1 MAKGQEELLR
11 QYRELDRDCA
21 LLSRFQLDERQ
32 AGGRLFLPTE
42 EHMKQVN
49 ILRWQSH
56 PIS

>member
-32 AGGRLFLPTE
+32 A
-42 EHMKQVN
+42 
-49 ILRWQSH
+49 
-56 PIS
+56 